1 MNELNISGKIQVI
14 PGTIQFDE
22 FENLRS
28 QAEQIAEFIN
38 GVDGSEENAK
48 TAKKVLAAARK
59 AVKGLS
65 DKRIEIKKSYLLP
78 YETFEAKIKEITS
91 VIEKADSRLNE
102 KLKEIEK
109 QEKAE
114 KLEVI
119 QAAYEYI
126 VTPELKKIA
135 GFDWFMRPEYLNKG
149 ATISR
154 IEKEIRETS
163 NRIDTEIGLI
173 RNMAEADEIMTE
185 YIQSDGDFT
194 GAVAAAERR
203 KQAKERSRVAV
214 SENVKIIGFEDVK
227 PEKRFVFT
235 VTGEY
240 NAQALRAFLDRHE
253 IEYSEGVI

>member
-1 MNELNISGKIQVI
+1 MNELKINGNIQVI

-22 FENLRS
+22 FETLRG

-38 GVDGSEENAK
+38 SVDGSEENAK
-48 TAKKVLAAARK
+48 AAKKVLAAARK

-78 YETFEAKIKEITS
+78 YEAFEAKIKEITA
-91 VIEKADSRLNE
+91 VIETADSRLNA

-109 QEKAE
+109 REKAE

-119 QAAYEYI
+119 QSAYEFI
-126 VTPELKKIA
+126 VPPELKKIA

-149 ATISR
+149 TTISK
-154 IEKEIRETS
+154 IEKEIKETA
-163 NRIDTEIGLI
+163 NRIETEMGLI

-185 YIQSDGDFT
+185 YIQSEGDFT

-203 KQAKERSRVAV
+203 KQIKERSRVAV
-214 SENVKIIGFEDVK
+214 PENVKTVEVEDVK
-227 PEKRFVFT
+227 PEKRFTFT

-253 IEYSEGVI
+253 IEYSEQ